1 MSRLTHHAI
10 RTGVTTVAVATG
22 LMILASTTQ
31 TPDGFIQTGFRGPLA
46 VFGNA
51 APEDPSDLLAIGDGF
66 GDVGELA
73 AILNGPTS
81 GASTE
86 TPARVVLEAGARPIG
101 DPAATGVT
109 AAEAPTIKQSLT
121 LPKNP
126 VVDAQGRVNCTGSVS
141 CLTDPVTKVTTVTY
155 ADGVIALVQ
164 RVNDLTVVA
173 YKSMTQVL
181 PEQVQALLPPP
192 IQLPLPAVAPRPAA
206 AAPPVQNPAVQNP
219 AVQNPAVQPPTVEDP
234 APPAEISA
242 STVRPRIVVTK
253 PPRDFGPGKTSPT
266 NQTGGITIPA
276 VKPTSPLDVV
286 RDAIGSVVDAVTGRQ
301 NPSKAVKAPT
311 SPTSPSAPSVP
322 SGDAAPAD
330 QAPADQAAANDE

>member
-31 TPDGFIQTGFRGPLA
+31 TPDGFIQTGFRGPIA
-46 VFGNA
+46 VFGSA

-73 AILNGPTS
+73 AILNGPTT
-81 GASTE
+81 GASTK
-86 TPARVVLEAGARPIG
+86 TPARVVLEAGTRPIG
-101 DPAATGVT
+101 DPAATGVP

-126 VVDAQGRVNCTGSVS
+126 VVDAQGRVNCTGSLS

-155 ADGVIALVQ
+155 ADGVVALVQ
-164 RVNDLTVVA
+164 QVNDLTVVA

-181 PEQVQALLPPP
+181 PEQVRALLPPP

-206 AAPPVQNPAVQNP
+206 AAPPVQSPAVQNP
-219 AVQNPAVQPPTVEDP
+219 TVQDPAVQPPAVEDP

-253 PPRDFGPGKTSPT
+253 PPRDFGPGQNSPT

-301 NPSKAVKAPT
+301 NPSKAIKGPTAPT
-311 SPTSPSAPSVP
+311 AP

-330 QAPADQAAANDE
+330 QAPADQAAAGDE